1 MFATNIY
8 FASLQL
14 TAALVASSMG
24 VDQEDVLFSWLA
36 DEDEVDKNYERK
48 VDKGIYLTETNIS
61 IYFQEHCP
69 KFLVLV
75 DHETA
80 SVVLVIRGTF
90 SFKADMLAVFD
101 SV

>member
-1 MFATNIY
+1 MHLYIY
-8 FASLQL
+8 F
-14 TAALVASSMG
+14 
-24 VDQEDVLFSWLA
+24 
-36 DEDEVDKNYERK
+36 
-48 VDKGIYLTETNIS
+48 TETIIS

-90 SFKADMLAVFD
+90 SFKADMLAVFEND
-101 SV
+101 VVVPIDPPNCEDFGR